1 MRMGDARDV
10 DDHNNGDDCDADADD
25 HDYGD
30 SVDDMM
36 IISHLE
42 LQLVWRHGSHGCLRL
57 RGTLLLVHR
66 VASISCACVH
76 KLLHQESL
84 YSHLAPSSAHIFT
97 PVSIKCAHVHT
108 SLHQVCIFHAS
119 LHQERTFSQHTPSS
133 EHIYTPLSIKCTHY
147 RISLH
152 QMHIYYTECE

>member
-10 DDHNNGDDCDADADD
+10 DYHNNGDDCDADADDADADD

-42 LQLVWRHGSHGCLRL
+42 LRLVWRHGASIQSHGCLRVK
-57 RGTLLLVHR
+57 GTLLLIHH

-76 KLLHQESL
+76 KLLHQERL
-84 YSHLAPSSAHIFT
+84 YSHLAPSNAHIFT

-119 LHQERTFSQHTPSS
+119 LHQERTFSHHTPLS
-133 EHIYTPLSIKCTHY
+133 EHIFTPYSIK
-147 RISLH
+147 
-152 QMHIYYTECE
+152 